1 MSVYSDDR
9 PITEA
14 LGCTKDY
21 IVISP
26 MTDVYDRPTC
36 PEILRSSYNRI
47 LHGLEIANRVLG
59 FVNCDLHGD
68 NVLFT
73 TTEEHAIIYMTDD
86 CVNNNIRIKGYRT
99 HGVRPKIIDYGMS
112 VVHGKIV
119 AYLSYTRRPAYD
131 RRITYQSNV
140 WRRCYWSSFVYVL
153 RRGNNGVPGLSQGID
168 SRTIGNGAIL
178 LDTYGINNPKP
189 QHSKVMDLAVVVVI
203 IQQMKTLCPAW

>member
-36 PEILRSSYNRI
+36 PEILRSCYNRI

-59 FVNCDLHGD
+59 FVNCDLHND

-73 TTEEHAIIYMTDD
+73 TTEEHAII
-86 CVNNNIRIKGYRT
+86 I
-99 HGVRPKIIDYGMS
+99 S
-112 VVHGKIV
+112 
-119 AYLSYTRRPAYD
+119 
-131 RRITYQSNV
+131 
-140 WRRCYWSSFVYVL
+140 
-153 RRGNNGVPGLSQGID
+153 
-168 SRTIGNGAIL
+168 
-178 LDTYGINNPKP
+178 
-189 QHSKVMDLAVVVVI
+189 
-203 IQQMKTLCPAW
+203 

>member
-36 PEILRSSYNRI
+36 PEISRSCYSRI
-47 LHGLEIANRVLG
+47 LDGLEIANRLLG
-59 FVNCDLHGD
+59 FVNCDLLSD
-68 NVLFT
+68 NILFT
-73 TTEEHAIIYMTDD
+73 TTEEHAIILYMTDD

-99 HGVRPKIIDYGMS
+99 HGMS

-119 AYLSYTRRPAYD
+119 AYLSYTQRPAYD

-140 WRRCYWSSFVYVL
+140 
-153 RRGNNGVPGLSQGID
+153 
-168 SRTIGNGAIL
+168 
-178 LDTYGINNPKP
+178 
-189 QHSKVMDLAVVVVI
+189 
-203 IQQMKTLCPAW
+203 